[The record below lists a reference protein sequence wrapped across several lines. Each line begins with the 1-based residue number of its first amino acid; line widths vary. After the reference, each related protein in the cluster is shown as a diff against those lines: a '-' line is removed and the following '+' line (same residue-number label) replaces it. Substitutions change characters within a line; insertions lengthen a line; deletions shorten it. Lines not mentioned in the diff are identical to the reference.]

1 MKRILSYYIIKKV
14 ICVERLQK
22 VIAKAGI
29 CSRRKAEVLITE
41 GKVKVNGE
49 VVTTLGTT
57 VSEEDKIYVEGK
69 LLKSE
74 SKAYYVL
81 NKARNTISSVSD
93 EKGRKT
99 VMDGLEINKR
109 IYPVGRLDFDTTGV
123 LILTND
129 GELANALLHPSSNVN
144 KVYIATI
151 EGSISDEELNKLET
165 GVEIDEKMTSPCKAE
180 RTKVNKEKN
189 KTIVKLTIH
198 EGRNHQVKKMFE
210 AINKNVLKLHRDEF
224 AGISSKG
231 LYEGQHRK
239 LTFEEVKNL
248 KKLAFKK

>member
-1 MKRILSYYIIKKV
+1 M
-14 ICVERLQK
+14 ERLQK
-22 VIAKAGI
+22 VIANAGI
-29 CSRRKAEVLITE
+29 CSRRKAEELITN
-41 GKVKVNGE
+41 GQVKVNGE

-57 VSEEDKIYVEGK
+57 VGEKDKVYVNGK
-69 LLKSE
+69 LIESE
-74 SKAYYVL
+74 SKAYYIL

-99 VMDGLEINKR
+99 VMDGFDIKKR

-123 LILTND
+123 LLLTND
-129 GELANALLHPSSNVN
+129 GELANKLLHPSSQVD

-151 EGSISDEELNKLET
+151 EGSLSDTDKAKLES
-165 GVEIDEKMTSPCKAE
+165 GVMVDGKLTSPCEATV
-180 RTKVNKEKN
+180 TKVNKEKK

-210 AINKNVLKLHRDEF
+210 AINKTVIKLHREEF

-239 LTFEEVKNL
+239 LTFEEVRHL
-248 KKLAFKK
+248 KDIAYKKKMNNGTK

>member
-1 MKRILSYYIIKKV
+1 M
-14 ICVERLQK
+14 ERLQK
-22 VIAKAGI
+22 VIAQAGI

-41 GKVKVNGE
+41 GKVKVNGQ

-57 VSEEDKIYVEGK
+57 VSENDKIYVDGK

-81 NKARNTISSVSD
+81 NKARNTISSVND

-99 VMDGLEINKR
+99 VLDGFDVNKR

-129 GELANALLHPSSNVN
+129 GELANALLHPSNEVN

-151 EGSISDEELNKLET
+151 EGTISDEELEKLKT
-165 GVEIDEKMTSPCKAE
+165 GVKIDGKLTSPCDAE

-210 AINKNVLKLHRDEF
+210 AIHKNVIKLHREEF
-224 AGISSKG
+224 AGISSRG

-239 LTFEEVKNL
+239 LTFEEVRNL
-248 KKLAFKK
+248 KKLAYAKEK

>member
-1 MKRILSYYIIKKV
+1 MQ
-14 ICVERLQK
+14 RLQK
-22 VIAKAGI
+22 VIAQAGI
-29 CSRRKAEVLITE
+29 CSRRKAEELIKV
-41 GKVKVNGE
+41 GKVKVNGQ
-49 VVTTLGTT
+49 VITTLGTC
-57 VSEEDKIYVEGK
+57 VEDDDKIYVNDK

-93 EKGRKT
+93 EKGRRT
-99 VMDGLEINKR
+99 VLDGLEISKR

-129 GELANALLHPSSNVN
+129 GELANSLLHPSKNIN

-151 EGSISDEELNKLET
+151 SGPVSEEERLKLEN
-165 GVEIDEKMTSPCKAE
+165 GVNIDGKMTSPCEAVI
-180 RTKVNKEKN
+180 TKVNTEKN

-210 AINKNVLKLHRDEF
+210 AIGKTVIKLHREEF

-231 LYEGQHRK
+231 LYEGQCRK
-239 LTFEEVKNL
+239 LTFDEVRSLKNL
-248 KKLAFKK
+248 ANQKNAKD

>member
-1 MKRILSYYIIKKV
+1 M
-14 ICVERLQK
+14 ERLQK

-29 CSRRKAEVLITE
+29 CSRRKAEDLITQ

-49 VVTTLGTT
+49 VVTTLGTS
-57 VSEEDKIYVEGK
+57 VSEDDKIYVDGK

-99 VMDGLEINKR
+99 VLDGFDVNKR

-129 GELANALLHPSSNVN
+129 GELANALLHPSNEIN
-144 KVYIATI
+144 KVYIASI
-151 EGSISDEELNKLET
+151 EGSISDEELSTLET
-165 GVEIDEKMTSPCKAE
+165 GVKVDDKMTSPCKAE

-210 AINKNVLKLHRDEF
+210 AIGKTVLKLHREEF
-224 AGISSKG
+224 AGISSRG

-239 LTFEEVKNL
+239 LTFDEVKEL
-248 KKLAFKK
+248 KKLAYKKSSN

>member
-1 MKRILSYYIIKKV
+1 MQ
-14 ICVERLQK
+14 RLQK
-22 VIAKAGI
+22 AIAQAGI
-29 CSRRKAEVLITE
+29 CSRRKAEELIKE
-41 GKVKVNGE
+41 GKVKVNGQ
-49 VVTTLGTT
+49 VVTTLGTCVDET
-57 VSEEDKIYVEGK
+57 DKISVNDK
-69 LLKSE
+69 LLKNE

-99 VMDGLEINKR
+99 VLDGLDINKR
-109 IYPVGRLDFDTTGV
+109 VYPVGRLDFDTTGV

-129 GELANALLHPSSNVN
+129 GELANSLLHPSKNIN

-151 EGSISDEELNKLET
+151 AGSVSEEERLKLEN
-165 GVEIDEKMTSPCKAE
+165 GVKIDGKMTSPCEATI
-180 RTKVNKEKN
+180 TKVNIEKN

-210 AINKNVLKLHRDEF
+210 AIGKTVIKLHRDEF

-231 LYEGQHRK
+231 LYEGQCRK
-239 LTFEEVKNL
+239 LTFEEVKTLKNL
-248 KKLAFKK
+248 GNKNNAKD

>member
-1 MKRILSYYIIKKV
+1 M
-14 ICVERLQK
+14 ERLQK
-22 VIAKAGI
+22 VIAKAGV
-29 CSRRKAEVLITE
+29 CSRRKAEELITQ
-41 GKVKVNGE
+41 GKVKVNGH
-49 VVTTLGTT
+49 VVTTLGTS
-57 VSEEDKIYVEGK
+57 VSEIDKIYVDGK
-69 LLKSE
+69 LLKGE

-81 NKARNTISSVSD
+81 NKARNTISSVND

-99 VMDGLEINKR
+99 VMEGFEVNKR

-123 LILTND
+123 LLLTND
-129 GELANALLHPSSNVN
+129 GDLANGLLHPSKNIN

-151 EGSISDEELNKLET
+151 EGSITEEERLRLET
-165 GVEIDEKMTSPCKAE
+165 GVKVDGKMTSPCEATI
-180 RTKVNKEKN
+180 TKVNTEKN

-210 AINKNVLKLHRDEF
+210 AINKTVIKLHREEF

-239 LTFEEVKNL
+239 LTFEEVKGL
-248 KKLAFKK
+248 KKLAFNKEEASN

>member
-1 MKRILSYYIIKKV
+1 M
-14 ICVERLQK
+14 ERLQK
-22 VIAKAGI
+22 VIAQAGV

-57 VSEEDKIYVEGK
+57 VSEDDKIYVEGK

-74 SKAYYVL
+74 GKAYYVL

-99 VMDGLEINKR
+99 VMEGFDINKR

-123 LILTND
+123 LIMTND
-129 GELANALLHPSSNVN
+129 GELANALLHPSNEIN
-144 KVYIATI
+144 KVYISTI
-151 EGSISDEELNKLET
+151 EGSISDEELNQLET
-165 GVEIDEKMTSPCKAE
+165 GVKIDGRITSPCTAE
-180 RTKVNKEKN
+180 RLKVNKEKN

-210 AINKNVLKLHRDEF
+210 AINKKVIKLHRDEF

-248 KKLAFKK
+248 KKLAYKK

>member
-1 MKRILSYYIIKKV
+1 M
-14 ICVERLQK
+14 ERLQK

-29 CSRRKAEVLITE
+29 CSRRKAEALIIE

-57 VSEEDKIYVEGK
+57 VNDEDKISVNGK
-69 LLKSE
+69 ILKSE
-74 SKAYYVL
+74 GKAYYVL

-99 VMDGLEINKR
+99 VMDGLDVKKR

-123 LILTND
+123 LLLTND
-129 GELANALLHPSSNVN
+129 GELANALLHPSNNIN

-151 EGSISDEELNKLET
+151 EGNISETERIKLET
-165 GVEIDEKMTSPCKAE
+165 GVKIDGRMTSPCEVVILKE
-180 RTKVNKEKN
+180 NKEKN

-210 AINKNVLKLHRDEF
+210 AIHKNVLKLHRDEF

-231 LYEGQHRK
+231 LYEGQSRK
-239 LTFEEVKNL
+239 LTFEEVKAL
-248 KKLAFKK
+248 QKLVCNKDK

>member
-1 MKRILSYYIIKKV
+1 M
-14 ICVERLQK
+14 ERLQK
-22 VIAKAGI
+22 VIAAAGV
-29 CSRRKAEVLITE
+29 CSRRKAEELITE
-41 GKVKVNGE
+41 GRVKVNGQ
-49 VVTTLGTT
+49 VVTVLGTT
-57 VSEEDKIYVEGK
+57 VNDSDKIYVDGK

-74 SKAYYVL
+74 SKGYYVL

-99 VMDGLEINKR
+99 VLEGFDVKKR
-109 IYPVGRLDFDTTGV
+109 LYPVGRLDFDTTGV
-123 LILTND
+123 LLLTND
-129 GELANALLHPSSNVN
+129 GELANALLHPSNNIN

-151 EGSISDEELNKLET
+151 EGKLSDEDRLKIEN
-165 GVEIDEKMTSPCKAE
+165 GVMVDGKKTSPCTAE
-180 RTKVNKEKN
+180 VTKVNKEKN

-210 AINKNVLKLHRDEF
+210 AINKNVIKLHREEF

-239 LTFEEVKNL
+239 LTFEEVKKL
-248 KKLAFKK
+248 KDLAFKRQNKEG

>member
-1 MKRILSYYIIKKV
+1 M
-14 ICVERLQK
+14 ERLQK
-22 VIAKAGI
+22 VIAKAGV
-29 CSRRKAEVLITE
+29 CSRRKAEELITE
-41 GKVKVNGE
+41 GKVKVNGV
-49 VVTTLGTT
+49 VVTTLGTS
-57 VSEEDKIYVEGK
+57 VSEKDKIYVNGK

-74 SKAYYVL
+74 GKAYYVL

-93 EKGRKT
+93 EKGRRT
-99 VMDGLEINKR
+99 VIDGIGSRKR

-123 LILTND
+123 LLLTND
-129 GELANALLHPSSNVN
+129 GELANALLHPSNNIS

-151 EGSISDEELNKLET
+151 EGTVSDEDIARLET
-165 GVEIDEKMTSPCKAE
+165 GVVVDDKTTSPCEAKIL
-180 RTKVNKEKN
+180 KVNSEKN

-231 LYEGQHRK
+231 LYEGQYRK
-239 LTFEEVKNL
+239 LTFDEVKAL
-248 KKLAFKK
+248 KGMINNKK

>member
-1 MKRILSYYIIKKV
+1 M
-14 ICVERLQK
+14 ERLQK
-22 VIAKAGI
+22 VIANAGI
-29 CSRRKAEVLITE
+29 CSRRKAEELIVN
-41 GKVKVNGE
+41 GQVKVNGE

-57 VSEEDKIYVEGK
+57 VSEKDKVYVNGK
-69 LLKSE
+69 LISNE

-99 VMDGLEINKR
+99 VLDGFDVKKR

-123 LILTND
+123 LLLTND
-129 GELANALLHPSSNVN
+129 GDLANGLLHPSRNID

-151 EGSISDEELNKLET
+151 EGSLSDVDKEKLEK
-165 GVEIDEKMTSPCKAE
+165 GVMVDGKTTSPCEATV
-180 RTKVNKEKN
+180 TKVNKEKN

-210 AINKNVLKLHRDEF
+210 VINKKVIKLHRDEF

-239 LTFEEVKNL
+239 LTFEEVKSL
-248 KKLAFKK
+248 KKLAFKKFD

>member
-1 MKRILSYYIIKKV
+1 M
-14 ICVERLQK
+14 ERLQK
-22 VIAKAGI
+22 VIAKAGV

-41 GKVKVNGE
+41 GKVKVNGH

-57 VSEEDKIYVEGK
+57 VSEDDKIYVDGK

-99 VMDGLEINKR
+99 VLEGLNIGKR

-129 GELANALLHPSSNVN
+129 GELANALLHPSKEVN

-151 EGSISDEELNKLET
+151 EGSISDEELTKLET
-165 GVEIDEKMTSPCKAE
+165 GVVVDGKTTSPCKAE

-210 AINKNVLKLHRDEF
+210 AINKKVLKLHREEF

-239 LTFEEVKNL
+239 LTFEEVKSLKNL
-248 KKLAFKK
+248 AYNKEKAN

>member
-1 MKRILSYYIIKKV
+1 M
-14 ICVERLQK
+14 ERLQK
-22 VIAKAGI
+22 VIAAAGV
-29 CSRRKAEVLITE
+29 CSRRKAEELITA
-41 GKVKVNGE
+41 GRVKVNGQ

-57 VSEEDKIYVEGK
+57 VGEKDKIYVDGKQLKQEG
-69 LLKSE
+69 
-74 SKAYYVL
+74 KAYYVL

-99 VMDGLEINKR
+99 VLDGFDVNKR

-129 GELANALLHPSSNVN
+129 GELANALLHPSNEIN
-144 KVYIATI
+144 KVYIASI
-151 EGSISDEELNKLET
+151 EGSISDEELATLET
-165 GVEIDEKMTSPCKAE
+165 GVKVDDKMTSPCKAE

-210 AINKNVLKLHRDEF
+210 AIGKTVLKLHREEF

-239 LTFEEVKNL
+239 LTFDEVKEL
-248 KKLAFKK
+248 KKLAYKK

>member
-1 MKRILSYYIIKKV
+1 MSM
-14 ICVERLQK
+14 ERLQK

-29 CSRRKAEVLITE
+29 CSRRKAEELITA

-49 VVTTLGTT
+49 VVTTLGTS
-57 VSEEDKIYVEGK
+57 VSEYDKIHVNGK
-69 LLKSE
+69 PLKSE
-74 SKAYYVL
+74 GKAYYVL

-99 VMDGLEINKR
+99 VLDGIEVNKR

-123 LILTND
+123 LLLTND
-129 GELANALLHPSSNVN
+129 GDLANGLLHPSNNIN

-151 EGSISDEELNKLET
+151 EGSISEEERVKLET
-165 GVEIDEKMTSPCKAE
+165 GVVIDDKTTSPCEAKIL
-180 RTKVNKEKN
+180 KVNKEKN
-189 KTIVKLTIH
+189 KTVVKLTIH

-210 AINKNVLKLHRDEF
+210 SLDKTVLKLHRDEF

-231 LYEGQHRK
+231 LYEGQYRK
-239 LTFEEVKNL
+239 LTFEEVRSL
-248 KKLAFKK
+248 KKMVKGNKK

>member
-1 MKRILSYYIIKKV
+1 MNYM
-14 ICVERLQK
+14 ERLQK
-22 VIAKAGI
+22 VIANAGI
-29 CSRRKAEVLITE
+29 CSRRKAEELITN
-41 GKVKVNGE
+41 GQVKVNGE

-57 VSEEDKIYVEGK
+57 VGEKDKVYVNGK
-69 LLKSE
+69 LIATE
-74 SKAYYVL
+74 SKAYYIL
-81 NKARNTISSVSD
+81 NKARNTISSVND

-99 VMDGLEINKR
+99 VMDGFDVKKR

-129 GELANALLHPSSNVN
+129 GDLANKLLHPSSQVD

-151 EGSISDEELNKLET
+151 EGSLSDTDKAKLES
-165 GVEIDEKMTSPCKAE
+165 GVMVDGKMTSPCEATV
-180 RTKVNKEKN
+180 TKVNKEKN

-210 AINKNVLKLHRDEF
+210 AINKNVIKLHREEF
-224 AGISSKG
+224 AGISSRG

-239 LTFEEVKNL
+239 LTFEEVRHL
-248 KKLAFKK
+248 KDLAFKKQTDKGAK